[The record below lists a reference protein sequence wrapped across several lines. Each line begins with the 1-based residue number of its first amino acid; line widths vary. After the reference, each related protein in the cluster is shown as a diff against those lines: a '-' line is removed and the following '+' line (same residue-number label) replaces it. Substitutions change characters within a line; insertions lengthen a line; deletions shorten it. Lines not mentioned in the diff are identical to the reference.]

1 MEWRSYCNA
10 ELRQPGT
17 RDKIADWLRIAGEED
32 ALSTMIGNRTVF
44 SFPHTD
50 VDCSGRIQT
59 RTVAALYQAVI
70 KRVIDLGGMH
80 GSLVAAHRVA
90 IDESVSQQER
100 ANAFAYGSAV
110 PGSVGS
116 DRV

>member
-1 MEWRSYCNA
+1 MEWRSYYDA

-50 VDCSGRIQT
+50 VDYSGPIQ
-59 RTVAALYQAVI
+59 A
-70 KRVIDLGGMH
+70 RV
-80 GSLVAAHRVA
+80 VAAHRVA

-100 ANAFAYGSAV
+100 ANPFAYGSAV